1 MSDKR
6 SNNNFFLIQLSLN
19 LYKKLCSIF
28 GAKSVVVFAIISVLI
43 YKFRAKKHDNIP
55 GAPLWLPILG
65 HMPLIAKYFERG
77 WLLNEVEIL
86 NKMGKNIGMFSCVIP
101 TQTQIY
107 CADPKIADLIFRE
120 KFSDAIKGDSP
131 FGALKVLLGDGIFTS
146 NGAVW
151 KKHRAIA
158 SHMFTVRS
166 LRDYMFEVFVN
177 TTDNLLNKFD
187 ELLANNDNIIDFY
200 DMWNR
205 LTFEAFTKIAF
216 GVDVGAISSAPQLA
230 EFGYRFD
237 KCSHL
242 CAFRFFS
249 PIPWKLR
256 RKFKIFG
263 LANYEYEIDEHAEWM
278 EHYVS
283 DIIKDRKSYYQEK
296 ISGKTDQEKRK
307 LKRGK
312 SENKLRDRFDLLSM
326 FMDDNKE
333 ISDKELRD
341 ITFSFIIAGKDTT
354 AQMLSWFMYHI
365 FTNNLVEIEG
375 KIREEINNIFG
386 SDDNELKMT
395 YDNVH
400 KCKYIECCLKETL
413 RLYPS
418 VPHLNRTPI
427 KDIETPNG
435 YIIRKGDAI
444 MISTYAMGRLP
455 WIWKE
460 PLKFKPE
467 RFMDMKNQPDP
478 SKYPAFNIAPR
489 LCLGKHVAL
498 MEGKIAL
505 IKLFTKYKNIVAV
518 EGQNVQ
524 WVPSPTNQMNPGFKV
539 YVKKKR

>member
-1 MSDKR
+1 MSTK
-6 SNNNFFLIQLSLN
+6 NVNKKFFLFELCLK
-19 LYKKLCSIF
+19 LYQKIRSIF
-28 GAKSVVVFAIISVLI
+28 GTKSLVVFGIVLAVL
-43 YKFRAKKHDNIP
+43 YKYGVKKHDNIP
-55 GAPLWLPILG
+55 AAPDFLPIIGHARFILKHLTTDWLPTST
-65 HMPLIAKYFERG
+65 
-77 WLLNEVEIL
+77 EIFL
-86 NKMGKNIGMFSCVIP
+86 KQGKDIGMFSVSIP
-101 TQTQIY
+101 ARTQIY
-107 CADPKIADLIFRE
+107 VSDPKITDLVFRE
-120 KFSDAIKGDSP
+120 RFSDAIKDASSYD
-131 FGALKVLLGDGIFTS
+131 ALEVLLGDGIFTS
-146 NGAVW
+146 NGIRW
-151 KKHRAIA
+151 KKHRSIA

-166 LRDYMFEVFVN
+166 LRDYMFEVFVQ
-177 TTDNLLNKFD
+177 TTDDLLHKLD
-187 ELLANNDNIIDFY
+187 EILPEMNDIMDCY
-200 DMWNR
+200 DMFNR

-539 YVKKKR
+539 YVKKN